1 MPKAELLNI
10 LIVDDNKNNLLS
22 LNSLISEYIEEVNV
36 FEANSGI
43 MALRIFS
50 QEQIDLI
57 ILDVQMPDMDGFE
70 TAGLIRSRKRTQH
83 VPIVFLTAAYKS
95 ETFKEKGY
103 TLGAADYL
111 TKPIDPTQLISRIQV
126 YLRFI
131 RQERQHNQQEQVL
144 EQKVQQR
151 TAELSIVNQQLEQE
165 ISEKN
170 LEISERKR
178 IEEEL
183 KWAKEVAEAANQ
195 AKTHFLANMSHE
207 LRTPLNAIIGYSE
220 ILKEEAKDL
229 ELEYFITDL
238 EKILTASEHLLNLI
252 EEILDISKIEAGETT
267 LHNEIFDLSLII
279 QEVIHTI
286 RPIMQKKGI
295 IFYANCA
302 RDLPQSM
309 LGDSNKMQ
317 QILLNL
323 LDNAAKFTEQGQ
335 VTLEITHFLKERESW
350 LNCTV
355 TDSGIGL
362 TLEQI
367 NKLFQPFVQVDAS
380 PTRKYGG
387 SGLGLAISKRFA
399 EMMGGCITV
408 QSKYGEGSCFTVRL
422 PVNTQT
428 E

>member
-1 MPKAELLNI
+1 MPKAEQLNI

-22 LNSLISEYIEEVNV
+22 LHSLIDEYIEEVNV
-36 FEANSGI
+36 FEATSGI
-43 MALRIFS
+43 VALKIFS
-50 QEQIDLI
+50 QELIDLI

-70 TAGLIRSRKRTQH
+70 TAALIRSRKRTQH

-103 TLGAADYL
+103 ALGAADYL
-111 TKPIDPTQLISRIQV
+111 TKPIDSTQLIGRIQV

-131 RQERQHNQQEQVL
+131 RQERQHNQQEQIL
-144 EQKVQQR
+144 EQKVQER

-165 ISEKN
+165 ITEKN
-170 LEISERKR
+170 LEITERKR

-183 KWAKEVAEAANQ
+183 KWAKEVAEAANR

-220 ILKEEAKDL
+220 ILKEEAKELDL
-229 ELEYFITDL
+229 EFFITDL

-252 EEILDISKIEAGETT
+252 EEILDISKIEAGQML
-267 LHNEIFDLSLII
+267 LHNEIFDVSLII
-279 QEVIHTI
+279 QEIIHTI

-295 IFYANCA
+295 TFYASCA
-302 RDLPQSM
+302 NNLPQKM
-309 LGDSNKMQ
+309 FADPNKVQ

-323 LDNAAKFTEQGQ
+323 LDNAAKFTDRGQ
-335 VTLEITHFLKERESW
+335 VTLEITYLPKENGAW
-350 LNCTV
+350 LICAV
-355 TDSGIGL
+355 TDTGIGL

-367 NKLFQPFVQVDAS
+367 NRLFQPFVQVDSS

-387 SGLGLAISKRFA
+387 SGLGLAISKRFT

-408 QSKYGEGSCFTVRL
+408 QSQYAEGSCFTVRL
-422 PVNTQT
+422 PVKTSN
-428 E
+428 